1 MGVPQ
6 SHRRPEQF
14 SCRLCKMGPVLRRSI
29 GLLSAGLVSAGWVL
43 TGGTAAFAQRTTV
56 FDLDQAICANDWDRA
71 ISAAG
76 MLIADENTRSVDR
89 NALLALRRQLAQ
101 YRAEN
106 VLVDAGQACDR
117 SNPYLLAEVVGSEVA
132 APTPLGWQGAIAEVT
147 DNRYTTEVITASTP
161 FSLPVHLGNQ
171 PGLSPAEPVDL
182 SQGLTVVPGHVG
194 PGHQVYG
201 FVAGMGDRLALA
213 VEVTRV
219 MTGTLY
225 TSDDSQL
232 FVFDREGRLI
242 ASADDNDGG
251 QQSRISDLVIPK
263 TDLYFAVVT
272 SYNNDP
278 IFNQDGRLTGWQEN
292 GGGRFDYT
300 LSVSGATPTSAL
312 VR

>member
-1 MGVPQ
+1 MGVPWPRYRFEQ
-6 SHRRPEQF
+6 SNCQPRQV
-14 SCRLCKMGPVLRRSI
+14 GTALRRTM
-29 GLLSAGLVSAGWVL
+29 GLVLAGLVSAGGVL
-43 TGGTAAFAQRTTV
+43 TSGTIAFAQRTTV
-56 FDLDQAICANDWDRA
+56 FDLEQAICANDWDRA

-76 MLIADENTRSVDR
+76 MLIADDNTRSADR
-89 NALLALRRQLAQ
+89 NALLSLRRQLME

-106 VLVDAGQACDR
+106 VLVSAGQACDR
-117 SNPYLLAEVVGSEVA
+117 SNPYLLSEVVASDEPLPSA
-132 APTPLGWQGAIAEVT
+132 LGWQGAIAEVT
-147 DNRYTTEVITASTP
+147 DNRYSTEVITESTP
-161 FSLPVHLGNQ
+161 FSLPVDLGNQ
-171 PGLSPAEPVDL
+171 PGLSPAAPVDL
-182 SQGLTVVPGHVG
+182 SRGLMVVPGHVG

-201 FVAGMGDRLALA
+201 FVAGMGDRLALDL
-213 VEVTRV
+213 EVTRV

-232 FVFDREGRLI
+232 FVFDRDGLLL

-251 QQSRISDLVIPK
+251 QQSHISDLVIPK
-263 TDLYFAVVT
+263 TDLYFAAVT